1 MKFRTLLMIA
11 CILFVGLVGLTVA
24 GVSGQNQAASRAIL
38 QAVQLTDAEVENIL
52 YMRQEEKL
60 ARDVYLTLYEKWD
73 VAIFANISESE
84 QRHMDAIKKLITI
97 YGLEDPIVDDTVGQF
112 TDPIFTVLFEQF
124 VADGSVSL
132 LDALNVGVAIEE
144 QDIADLNAALDETTM
159 RNVRRVFQN
168 LLRGSTRHLAAFEK
182 CIETCDTD
190 CICPGDGTCLQDP
203 DQEQNQDQNRDMTC
217 QSL

>member
-11 CILFVGLVGLTVA
+11 CILFVGLAGLTVT
-24 GVSGQNQAASRAIL
+24 GVSGQNQAASRSL
-38 QAVQLTDAEVENIL
+38 LRAVQLTDAEAENIR

-60 ARDVYLTLYEKWD
+60 ARDVYLTLYEQWD
-73 VAIFANISESE
+73 AAIFANISESE
-84 QRHMDAIKKLITI
+84 QRHMDAIKRLITI

-144 QDIADLNAALDETTM
+144 QDIADLNAALEETTM

-190 CICPGDGTCLQDP
+190 CTCPGDGTCLQDQ
-203 DQEQNQDQNRDMTC
+203 DQDQNRDMTC
-217 QSL
+217 QNI